1 MWLLRSG
8 GAHASGRASDL
19 QSQPMSGIEE
29 EEREHELYHT
39 ETFPLAGVSRAQ
51 SSGSPTRA
59 RSPVPPDYVNID
71 ETMREEARKMLLAY
85 QRPVLNMMKQIAG
98 AANIEYHRI
107 VKQEVTEEAVDY
119 VFTRFKFNK
128 KKREAQKRAKQW
140 FEDACKANII
150 YEPKQ
155 DVVRQFQIGVYLRLI
170 KLDDKFYNLYVA
182 KPEIPVIQPYPIQ
195 INRNVL
201 QMVVDVYNIL
211 VGENVFA
218 ANMQPI
224 EDSQVSM
231 TQAAELSKFNLSELR
246 DIVENY
252 GNDYLHKT
260 FDSDEDNDDNRYS
273 DSSETRE
280 TMRLIEE
287 QSPRWLTSKSQ
298 LLFAGVPPNQTVKNY
313 IKAFIHTNDKEIT
326 EIEARMDAH
335 ISEASQLV
343 YDVLTSRGGEEDIGD
358 ANTVREWMLSPDSR
372 STINGAR
379 VLFARIVANRFCLS
393 NDLAPKQG
401 YLQARYGRLR
411 QQAAILL
418 VNLRRL
424 HYKNNDFTLDTS
436 IPRRSYS
443 IY

>member
-39 ETFPLAGVSRAQ
+39 ETFPVAGVSRAQ
-51 SSGSPTRA
+51 SSGSPIRA
-59 RSPVPPDYVNID
+59 RSPAPPEYVNID
-71 ETMREEARKMLLAY
+71 ESLREDVRKQLLAY
-85 QRPVLNMMKQIAG
+85 QRPVLNMMRQIAG
-98 AANIEYHRI
+98 VANMEYHRI

-119 VFTRFKFNK
+119 VFKFVK
-128 KKREAQKRAKQW
+128 EQEEKQEAHKRAEQW
-140 FEDACKANII
+140 FKDACKANTI
-150 YEPKQ
+150 YEPTKQ
-155 DVVRQFQIGVYLRLI
+155 VADQFQVGVYLRII
-170 KLDDKFYNLYVA
+170 KKKSEYILYVG
-182 KPEIPVIQPYPIQ
+182 IP
-195 INRNVL
+195 NRKFERKNIENNNDFL
-201 QMVVDVYNIL
+201 QMAADVYTFL
-211 VGENVFA
+211 VQENVFA
-218 ANMQPI
+218 AEMQPN
-224 EDSQVSM
+224 ESHVSM
-231 TQAAELSKFNLSELR
+231 LQAVELSKFNLSELR

-252 GNDYLHKT
+252 GTQFLQTQLIDPKVEDGSDDKGAFM
-260 FDSDEDNDDNRYS
+260 FDQFDAG
-273 DSSETRE
+273 T
-280 TMRLIEE
+280 
-287 QSPRWLTSKSQ
+287 KFA
-298 LLFAGVPPNQTVKNY
+298 FAGVQNQRVKNY
-313 IKAFIHTNDKEIT
+313 IKAFIHTGEQIT

-343 YDVLTSRGGEEDIGD
+343 YDVLSSRGGEDDIGD
-358 ANTVREWMLSPDSR
+358 ANTVREWMLSPDSQ

-424 HYKNNDFTLDTS
+424 HYKDKQFTLDTT

>member
-8 GAHASGRASDL
+8 GAHASGRASDI

-39 ETFPLAGVSRAQ
+39 ETFPLAGVSSSRL
-51 SSGSPTRA
+51 SGSPTRA
-59 RSPVPPDYVNID
+59 RSPAPPDYVNID

-119 VFTRFKFNK
+119 VFTRFKLNK
-128 KKREAQKRAKQW
+128 KRREAQKRARQW

-150 YEPKQ
+150 YEPKE

-170 KLDDKFYNLYVA
+170 KLDDDFYNLYVA
-182 KPEIPVIQPYPIQ
+182 KPQNPVLEPYTIV
-195 INRNVL
+195 ISTNVL
-201 QMVVDVYNIL
+201 KMVVDVYNIL

-218 ANMQPI
+218 VNMQPI

-252 GNDYLHKT
+252 GNNYLNKT
-260 FDSDEDNDDNRYS
+260 FDSDEDNDGDRYS

-287 QSPRWLTSKSQ
+287 QSPRWLTSQSQ
-298 LLFAGVPPNQTVKNY
+298 LLFAGAPPNQTVKKY
-313 IKAFIHTNDKEIT
+313 IKAFIHTNEQIT

-343 YDVLTSRGGEEDIGD
+343 YDVLSSRGGEDDIGD
-358 ANTVREWMLSPDSR
+358 ANTVREWMLSPDSQ

-424 HYKNNDFTLDTS
+424 HYKDKQFTLDTA